1 MVKVG
6 NCKAAFFGDFTKDY
20 GQVDTGT
27 RCGEGKVCSQN
38 ECVELQTAYR
48 NTNCSAKCQGHAV
61 CNHRSEC
68 QCEAGWMPPRCSSKE
83 ASEGLSTG
91 ATVAIALTVILVV
104 LGVIAGVIG
113 FICKK
118 RQSPMLPTSHTQRKL
133 PVMLSQQ
140 TTVQVVRPKPKG
152 APPPPPPAGNRPKPP
167 GQNYSAARQALR
179 PVPPPK
185 V

>member
-1 MVKVG
+1 
-6 NCKAAFFGDFTKDY
+6 
-20 GQVDTGT
+20 
-27 RCGEGKVCSQN
+27 
-38 ECVELQTAYR
+38 
-48 NTNCSAKCQGHAV
+48 
-61 CNHRSEC
+61 
-68 QCEAGWMPPRCSSKE
+68 MPPGCSSEE

-91 ATVAIALTVILVV
+91 ATVAIALTVVLVV

-118 RQSPMLPTSHTQRKL
+118 RQSPMLPTAHTQRKL

-140 TTVQVVRPKPKG
+140 TTVQVVKPKPKG